1 MLAAED
7 TYRIGNNAEAK
18 NILSQFLVQRDPT
31 IAANLT
37 DADLLSTLYLNWRVE
52 LWGEGRGLLT
62 FKRFGSDMPD
72 KMRGDN
78 HYYYS
83 GEVMSYADAAVTFTL
98 PSSEFAYNNALQPEP
113 SDSIAN

>member
-1 MLAAED
+1 MAE
-7 TYRIGNNAEAK
+7 
-18 NILSQFLVQRDPT
+18 
-31 IAANLT
+31 NLDEST
-37 DADLLSTLYLNWRVE
+37 LLETLYLNWRVE

-83 GEVMSYADAAVTFTL
+83 EQVMSYADASVTFTL

-113 SDSIAN
+113 GDSIAN